1 MWLNAIL
8 YPRGNF
14 HGFCESCLSYFTY
27 TKSAQQWLSSS
38 GSAIRVFWRRINM
51 AQRRRGKAPSQRNR
65 GKAPERRLAP
75 ITLQL
80 VGVLAVNDWDAKP
93 NAHLDVVWNYRRGQK
108 TQLISIDITV
118 FPKILWF
125 ETFVIAPEKTHMK
138 QTEWCYCANR
148 TNLTG
153 LQLLAVF
160 QETRT
165 EILRT
170 IVETS
175 FLSQEA

>member
-1 MWLNAIL
+1 MWLSAIF
-8 YPRGNF
+8 YPRENF
-14 HGFCESCLSYFTY
+14 HRFCESCWLYFTY

-38 GSAIRVFWRRINM
+38 ASTIRVFWRRINT
-51 AQRRRGKAPSQRNR
+51 AQRNRGKAPSQRNR

-80 VGVLAVNDWDAKP
+80 DGVLAVNDWDAKP

-138 QTEWCYCANR
+138 QTEWRCYSIRAS
-148 TNLTG
+148 LTG
-153 LQLLAVF
+153 LQQLAVF

-165 EILRT
+165 DILRT
-170 IVETS
+170 IVETY